1 MSHKLY
7 RTIAV
12 AFIVLLFGLA
22 VAVGLGVGPARAQGL
37 IYVDDD
43 TCPAVGDGSQTTPYC
58 RIQTAVDA
66 AGEGDEIRVA
76 AGTYT
81 GTQAVTHQPKWWGNP
96 YTYTQVVIIT
106 KTLTLRGGYDS
117 GNWGDSPDPTANPT
131 IIDAERQGRGVSIVG
146 TIDADGTTV
155 PSVTVDGFTITGGD
169 YTGLGDPSGAN
180 DAACSDSYHDCG
192 GGLYAMR
199 SALTLRNSVISNNIA
214 SRDQG
219 EGGGIYLWELD
230 GDGALI
236 ENTTVIS
243 NSAPG
248 SNGGWG
254 GGLYADDVYAP
265 ITINQSVF
273 QDNTASGSGGGLYGY
288 DIQDLVTIVET
299 DFASNTAQT
308 SWGGGARIRLAD
320 NGELLH
326 MDRVHLQDNQADSRG
341 AAILLDAAGLV
352 IPQARL
358 TNLILSGNRITATA
372 PTADD
377 AVVHVDGQFTSL
389 EVTLAHVT
397 AADNQ
402 APTFLYVEPSSY
414 GSGEAVT
421 ATLKNVLV
429 ASFTNAFA
437 AQELAGNRVLIH
449 HTNTLTDNVTT
460 LHQNVGGSPT
470 FVAVGTRSGDPKL
483 DATYHLQA
491 SSVAIDAGV
500 NAGVTTDIDGEA
512 RPDRCFYDIGADEFI
527 TGEQCEQVYLPLVL
541 RNHQ

>member
-1 MSHKLY
+1 MSPKLY
-7 RTIAV
+7 RIITV

-81 GTQAVTHQPKWWGNP
+81 GTQAVTHERKWWQNP

-106 KTLTLRGGYDS
+106 KTLTLRGGYSS
-117 GNWGDSPDPTANPT
+117 GNWSKSPNPTAYPT

-146 TIDADGTTV
+146 SDTIYGLTV

-169 YTGLGDPSGAN
+169 YTGLGDPSVAG
-180 DAACSDSYHDCG
+180 DAACKDSDSDCG
-192 GGLYAMR
+192 GGLFANA

-214 SRDQG
+214 SRDAG
-219 EGGGIYLWELD
+219 EGGGIYLWELY
-230 GDGALI
+230 GDYGVLI
-236 ENTTVIS
+236 ENTTVVS
-243 NSAPG
+243 NSAPEVG
-248 SNGGWG
+248 LG

-265 ITINQSVF
+265 ITINQSVL
-273 QDNTASGSGGGLYGY
+273 QDNTASSSGGGLGLLYN
-288 DIQDLVTIVET
+288 IQDLVTIVET

-308 SWGGGARIRLAD
+308 SWGGGARIRLAP
-320 NGELLH
+320 NGELH
-326 MDRVHLQDNQADSRG
+326 MDRVRFQDNQADSRG
-341 AAILLDAAGLV
+341 AAILLDASGEAV
-352 IPQARL
+352 PQARL

-372 PTADD
+372 PTAAD
-377 AVVHVDGQFTSL
+377 AVVHVDGQFSNL

-429 ASFTNAFA
+429 VSFTNAFA

-460 LHQNVGGSPT
+460 LHQNMGGSPT

-491 SSVAIDAGV
+491 SSAAIDAGV